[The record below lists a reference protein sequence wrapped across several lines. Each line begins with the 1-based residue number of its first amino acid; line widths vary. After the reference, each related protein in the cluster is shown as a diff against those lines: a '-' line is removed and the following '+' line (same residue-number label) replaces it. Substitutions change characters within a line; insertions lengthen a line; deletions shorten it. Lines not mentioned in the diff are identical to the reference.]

1 MPTEWDQRFDREDYL
16 FGKAPNHFIA
26 AEAGRLTPGS
36 EVLSVADGEGR
47 NGVFLARHGHRVTS
61 MDSSEVAQQK
71 ARRLAAE
78 HGVTL
83 DYVLAD
89 IAAWTWVTERY
100 DAVVA
105 IFIQFAPPDL
115 RDKIFAGIFE
125 TLRPGGLLLLEG
137 YRPEQIAYGTGGPRR
152 VENLYTEPML
162 RTAFAG
168 FDIIELKSYDAEVD
182 EGMGHSGMSAL
193 IDLIARK
200 PV

>member
-26 AEAGRLTPGS
+26 AEVGRLTPGS
-36 EVLSVADGEGR
+36 AVLSIADGEGR
-47 NGVFLARHGHRVTS
+47 NGVFLARQGHRVTS
-61 MDSSEVAQQK
+61 MDSSEVAQEK

-78 HGVTL
+78 HGVRL
-83 DYVLAD
+83 DYALAD
-89 IAAWTWVTERY
+89 IAVWDWQPERY

-105 IFIQFAPPDL
+105 VFIQFASPDL
-115 RDKIFAGIFE
+115 RDRIFAGIKQ
-125 TLRPGGLLLLEG
+125 TLRPGGLLLMEG

-152 VENLYTEPML
+152 EENLYTEAML

-168 FDIIELKSYDAEVD
+168 FEIIELKSYDAEVD

-200 PV
+200 P